1 MRKLGRTT
9 VTIGLKQ
16 PLQALPSDFDERPM
30 KLSEDGLMLSF
41 TFTGEEGEDDGGV
54 ADLVKRLAAKGVD
67 FKTINMN
74 RSSLEDIFVDL
85 VGKRS

>member
-1 MRKLGRTT
+1 MT
-9 VTIGLKQ
+9 
-16 PLQALPSDFDERPM
+16 
-30 KLSEDGLMLSF
+30 LSEDGLTLSF
-41 TFTGEEGEDDGGV
+41 TFTGEEGEEDGGV

-85 VGKRS
+85 VGERS